1 MKVERTQRTDLDEFY
16 SSVNHKDPELHSKLL
31 IWEDYYNKQRAH
43 SSLHGNTPWEK
54 YKTLEKAI
62 PSKKEIQDQYDHSK
76 ELFAIQNYKY
86 DQEFKAINKQ
96 RHTIV
101 SAEV

>member
-1 MKVERTQRTDLDEFY
+1 LDEFY

-54 YKTLEKAI
+54 YKT
-62 PSKKEIQDQYDHSK
+62 
-76 ELFAIQNYKY
+76 
-86 DQEFKAINKQ
+86 
-96 RHTIV
+96 
-101 SAEV
+101 